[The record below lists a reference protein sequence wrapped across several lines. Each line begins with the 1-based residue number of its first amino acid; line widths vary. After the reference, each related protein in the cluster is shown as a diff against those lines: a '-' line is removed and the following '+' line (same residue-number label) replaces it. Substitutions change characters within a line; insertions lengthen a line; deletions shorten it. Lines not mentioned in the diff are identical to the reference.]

1 MTTEPTSMQPR
12 EAIILAGGFGTRL
25 SHIVSDVPK
34 PMAPVCGRPFL
45 CYILDRLA
53 RHHFTHIVLSTGHM
67 HEKIEDYFGNEY
79 NGIKISYA
87 CETTPL
93 GTGGGMLFALQKCT
107 TENIV
112 VLNGDTLF
120 DIDFEALLQF
130 HNQQHPDLTMVL
142 RHVENVSRY
151 GEVCIDHEQ
160 RVVSFREKEAS
171 NGAGFINGGIYVVNK
186 KLFDGFQQG
195 QRFSFETDIL
205 QSRYKQQVF
214 KAYAS
219 NTYFIDIGIPEDYA
233 RAQTLLADL

>member
-1 MTTEPTSMQPR
+1 MQSR

-67 HEKIEDYFGNEY
+67 HEKIEAFFGNEY

-87 CETTPL
+87 RETTPL

-107 TENIV
+107 TDNIV

-120 DIDFEALLQF
+120 DIDFNSLIEF
-130 HNQQHPDLTMVL
+130 HQKHNPDLTMVL

-151 GEVCIDHEQ
+151 GEVCVDDRH
-160 RVVSFREKEAS
+160 RVISFREKDAS
-171 NGAGFINGGIYVVNK
+171 QGAGLINGGIYVVK
-186 KLFDGFQQG
+186 KSLFDGFQQG

-205 QSRYKQQVF
+205 QSQYQQRTF
-214 KAYAS
+214 RAYVA
-219 NTYFIDIGIPEDYA
+219 NNYFIDIGIPEDYH
-233 RAQTLLADL
+233 RAQKEFESLK

>member
-1 MTTEPTSMQPR
+1 MQPR

-53 RHHFTHIVLSTGHM
+53 RQQFTHIVLSTGHM

-87 CETTPL
+87 RETTPL

-107 TENIV
+107 TDNIV

-120 DIDFEALLQF
+120 DIDFNSLIEF
-130 HNQQHPDLTMVL
+130 HQKHNPDLTMVL

-151 GEVCIDHEQ
+151 GEVCVDDQH
-160 RVVSFREKEAS
+160 RVISFREKDAS
-171 NGAGFINGGIYVVNK
+171 QGAGLINGGIYVVK
-186 KLFDGFQQG
+186 KSLFDGFQQG

-205 QSRYKQQVF
+205 QSQYQQRTF
-214 KAYAS
+214 RAYVA
-219 NTYFIDIGIPEDYA
+219 NNYFIDIGIPEDYH
-233 RAQTLLADL
+233 RAQKEFESLK